1 MTKENLLKE
10 YDRLQQIYGDNNL
23 HSVYGAGCET
33 TPDVCLVFINP
44 TARNNATNPTWT
56 GIRAQWIG
64 TKQVWSFLTE
74 CGLFSEELNNKIE
87 AQKTAWTPE
96 FASDVYKEVAKNKVY
111 ITNLAKCTQAD
122 ARELPTEV
130 FKAYRDLLLAEID
143 LIKPKKI
150 LFFGNLVASVTL
162 GQKISVGTSRQKQ
175 FILKTPAREY
185 ESYAVYYPVGNGRF
199 NAPKAIEDVRAI
211 LKK

>member
-1 MTKENLLKE
+1 M
-10 YDRLQQIYGDNNL
+10 QQIYGYKNL

-33 TPDVCLVFINP
+33 NPEVCLVFINP
-44 TARNNATNPTWT
+44 TARNNATNPDWT

-74 CGLFSEELNNKIE
+74 CGLFSKELNNKIE
-87 AQKTAWTPE
+87 TQKTAWTPE
-96 FASDVYKEVAKNKVY
+96 FAREVYKEVAKNKVY

-122 ARELPTEV
+122 ARELSIEV
-130 FKAYRDLLLAEID
+130 FNAYRDLLLAEID
-143 LIKPKKI
+143 LVKPKK
-150 LFFGNLVASVTL
+150 LLLFGNLVASVTL

-175 FILKTPAREY
+175 LVLKTQKGEY
-185 ESYAVYYPVGNGRF
+185 TCYAVYYPVGNGRF
-199 NAPKAIEDVRAI
+199 NAPKAVEDVKAI